1 MPAKTRSFIACI
13 DLITGKNKIRFN
25 KGTDQNRIKR
35 TVLTNMTNEEI
46 KTYITGIL
54 PEAVFDETGE
64 WLNVSVEEKDWK
76 RMAIDLRNSSLVFD
90 YLFCVT
96 CIDWKTHLTMVYHL
110 SSTTYR
116 HSMVVKVNLNRDLP
130 EIDTVSDIWR
140 TAEFHEREVFELF
153 GVQFRNHPDL
163 RKLILTD
170 DFIGY
175 PLRKDFEDPIN
186 MIKL

>member
-1 MPAKTRSFIACI
+1 MS
-13 DLITGKNKIRFN
+13 
-25 KGTDQNRIKR
+25 
-35 TVLTNMTNEEI
+35 NEEI
-46 KTYITGIL
+46 KAYISSVA
-54 PEAVFDETGE
+54 PAAVFDESGE
-64 WLNVSVEEKDWK
+64 WLNVLVGAETWK
-76 RMAIDLRNSSLVFD
+76 PFAEGIRQSALHFD

-110 SSTTYR
+110 SSTTHR
-116 HSMVVKVNLNRDLP
+116 HTIVIKADLNREQP
-130 EIDTVSDIWR
+130 QIETVSDIWR

-153 GVQFRNHPDL
+153 GVQFLHHPDL

-170 DFIGY
+170 DFEGF